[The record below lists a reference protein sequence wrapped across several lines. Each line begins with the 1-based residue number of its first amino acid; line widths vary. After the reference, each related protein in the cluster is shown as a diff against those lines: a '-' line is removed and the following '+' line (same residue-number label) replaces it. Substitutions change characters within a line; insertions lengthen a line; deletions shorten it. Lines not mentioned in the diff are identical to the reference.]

1 MTQTW
6 TFTDDEF
13 DALWERYANTHLP
26 APFMYTSRARRL
38 DDYERQ
44 AFQAWDR
51 LRRTLDSSFHEVL
64 ETFLRPEVSVIG
76 YGWNEQDM
84 DNPEK
89 RTRVR
94 AVRAGSRGYLMTQ
107 LPGETIWHS
116 GGFIITDCGPHGIS
130 DAVLAALPQSA
141 KAGRLRNIPIVIN
154 RNDDGGEYQHPG
166 SVALDNTKDTSV
178 ERSQRFLDIPATS
191 TGAITI
197 HQGRSKFG
205 PRGIMQEILMW
216 RDLPGDGRYVI
227 KVDSAPV
234 AMGVGPDRLRDM
246 VDEAIERILERM
258 DTHWEPDR
266 LPQRGRW

>member
-13 DALWERYANTHLP
+13 DALWERYSNTHLP
-26 APFMYTSRARRL
+26 APFMYTARTVRL
-38 DDYERQ
+38 DDYERES
-44 AFQAWDR
+44 FQTWER

-64 ETFLRPEVSVIG
+64 ETFLRPEVSVVG

-84 DNPEK
+84 NNPEK

-116 GGFIITDCGPHGIS
+116 GGFVITDCGPHGL
-130 DAVLAALPQSA
+130 AEAALAALPQSD
-141 KAGRLRNIPIVIN
+141 KAGRLKNVPIVVN
-154 RNDDGGEYQHPG
+154 RHDDGDYDSAG
-166 SVALDNTKDTSV
+166 SVALDYSRDTSAQ
-178 ERSQRFLDIPATS
+178 RSQQFFDIPATS

-205 PRGIMQEILMW
+205 PRGILQEILMW
-216 RDLPGDGRYVI
+216 RDLPDDGRYVI
-227 KVDSAPV
+227 KVDNAPV
-234 AMGVGPDRLRDM
+234 AIGVGPERLRRM
-246 VDEAIERILERM
+246 VDDAIEMILERM
-258 DTHWEPDR
+258 ETHWEPDG
-266 LPQRGRW
+266 LPERGRW